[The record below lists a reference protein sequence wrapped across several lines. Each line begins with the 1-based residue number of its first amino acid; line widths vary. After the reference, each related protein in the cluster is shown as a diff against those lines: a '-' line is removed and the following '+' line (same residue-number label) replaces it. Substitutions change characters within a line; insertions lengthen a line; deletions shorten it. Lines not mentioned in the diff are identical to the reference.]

1 MHRLA
6 YLVFCSVI
14 LFSACKSRKSD
25 IITYKLKSTDFVE
38 KIIAGGTLQAVN
50 SLSMSAPR
58 VNASGITVDHLVD
71 EGTYVKKGDT
81 ICILAVPELFT
92 QMEALSADL
101 EKMEAELKK
110 IEADNALEMSLL
122 KAQIETNKAQV
133 AISTLD
139 SIQMKFATPVKKRL
153 LGLEQQ
159 KVDIEKKKLQKK
171 YTAQMRINNS
181 EIMQM
186 RSRIMIQKNR
196 VQMFQTQ
203 ISSLYIIAPQD
214 GLVMHTESPMYMV
227 MSSAGGIGTI
237 GGKIEER
244 SSVFSSMPLF
254 TLPDMRQMQVSV
266 EVPESDFKRIETG
279 QKVRI
284 QVDAVKNLF
293 TTGSIKRKNA
303 AGKTNQRDSQI
314 KSFEVIAS
322 IDSCHSRMKP
332 GLSARCEI
340 LIREVK
346 DTLVVPSAA
355 VFGKDS
361 SRLVYVSE
369 GELFRAVPVKTGIS
383 NSSEYIVS
391 EGLKGDET
399 IALIEPPYNRIIKE
413 KTKK

>member
-6 YLVFCSVI
+6 YFVFCSVI
-14 LFSACKSRKSD
+14 FFSACKSRKSD
-25 IITYKLKSTDFVE
+25 IMTYKLKSTDFVE

-50 SLSMSAPR
+50 SLSMTAPR

-71 EGTYVKKGDT
+71 EGTYVRKGDT
-81 ICILAVPELFT
+81 ICILAAPELIT
-92 QMEALSADL
+92 QQEALSTDL

-110 IEADNALEMSLL
+110 IGADNALEMSLL

-139 SIQMKFATPVKKRL
+139 SVQMKFATPIKKRL

-171 YTAQMRINNS
+171 YSAQMRINNS

-196 VQMFQTQ
+196 IQMFQTQ
-203 ISSLYIIAPQD
+203 ISSLYFVAPQD
-214 GLVMHTESPMYMV
+214 GLVMHSESPLFMY
-227 MSSAGGIGTI
+227 MSSAGIGTA

-244 SSVFSSMPLF
+244 SSIFPGMALF
-254 TLPDMRQMQVSV
+254 TLPDMRLMQVSV
-266 EVPESDFKRIETG
+266 EVPEADYKRIEAG

-284 QVDAVKNLF
+284 QVDAVKNLY
-293 TTGSIKRKNA
+293 TTGSIKRKNPG
-303 AGKTNQRDSQI
+303 GKTTQRDSQI
-314 KSFEVIAS
+314 KSYEVIAS
-322 IDSCHSRMKP
+322 IDSCHSSMKP

-355 VFGKDS
+355 IFGKDS
-361 SRLVYVSE
+361 SRLVYVNE

-399 IALIEPPYNRIIKE
+399 IALVEPPYNRIIKE